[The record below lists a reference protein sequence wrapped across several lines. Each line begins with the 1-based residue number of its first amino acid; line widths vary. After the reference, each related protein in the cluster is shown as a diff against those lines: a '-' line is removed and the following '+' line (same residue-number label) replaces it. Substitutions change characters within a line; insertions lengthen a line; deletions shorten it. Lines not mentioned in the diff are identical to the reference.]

1 VERAEQAK
9 QIDRVR
15 QLAGRQ
21 GLALRRSRVREPQ
34 RKGYGEY
41 YLTAAGST
49 LQVVGSA
56 RYRGGLSLEDVE
68 AWLLARERA

>member
-1 VERAEQAK
+1 VERAEQTK
-9 QIDRVR
+9 QIERVR
-15 QLAGRQ
+15 QLAGQQ

-56 RYRGGLSLEDVE
+56 RDRGGLALEDVE
-68 AWLLARERA
+68 LWLLRERRA